1 MTHKQRPVILVI
13 LDGFGLREAREDN
26 AVALAKMPRF
36 HEFWAR
42 YPRTSLGASGP
53 DVGLPAGLMGNSEV
67 GHLNLGAGR
76 IAQMDIS
83 RIDCAVADRSLGA
96 NPEIAAAIAHAKTH
110 GGRLHLLGLV
120 SDGGVH
126 SSLEHLVALIA
137 MAAAEHVPVVLHA
150 FLDGRDTPPRSAK
163 KYLAVVEDALV
174 GKGVIGTVSGRFWA
188 MDRDKRWERVQRAHD
203 AIVAAAAPRFPSAL
217 AAVDASYAA
226 DRGDEFVEPVVLGD
240 YQGVEVGKDTALF
253 FNFRPDRAREL
264 SRALTQADFSEFP
277 RPEGKAA
284 PFGVFVCMT
293 RYDASVPLPV
303 AFPPITHPELFGELV
318 DRAGLLQFR
327 CAETEKF
334 AHVTFFFNG
343 GREQPF
349 PGEERKL
356 IPSPKEVATY
366 DLKPEMSAAQVAGA
380 VVEAIEQDK
389 FGFIVV
395 NFANPDMVGHTGNLE
410 AAIQALEAV
419 DRGLGAVID
428 AALLR
433 EGAVLICADH
443 GNCEQMRDLVT
454 GEPHTAH
461 TTNPVPFLFI
471 DPRAPHARLR
481 EGGRLCDVAPTML
494 QLLGLPQPG
503 VMTGESLLL
512 PG

>member
-1 MTHKQRPVILVI
+1 MTSKQRSVILVV
-13 LDGFGLREAREDN
+13 LDGFGLRDAREDN

-36 HEFWAR
+36 QELWGR

-53 DVGLPAGLMGNSEV
+53 DVGLPDGLMGNSEV

-83 RIDCAVADRSLGA
+83 RIDCAVADHSLGK
-96 NPEIAAAIAHAKTH
+96 NPEIAAALAHARAH

-126 SSLEHLVALIA
+126 SSLEHLLALVAVA
-137 MAAAEHVPVVLHA
+137 HAEGVPVVLHA

-163 KYLAVVEDALV
+163 KYVAVVEDALA

-188 MDRDKRWERVQRAHD
+188 MDRDKRWERVQRAYD
-203 AIVAAAAPRFPSAL
+203 AIVSAAAPRHDAAL
-217 AAVDASYAA
+217 AAIDAAYAA
-226 DRGDEFVEPVVLGD
+226 DKSDEFVEPVVVGG
-240 YQGVEVGKDTALF
+240 YQGVDPGKDAALF

-264 SRALTQADFSEFP
+264 SRALTQPDFQEFP
-277 RPEGKAA
+277 RPEGRAT

-293 RYDASVPLPV
+293 RYDASLPLPV
-303 AFPPITHPELFGELV
+303 AFLPVTHPELFGELV
-318 DRAGLLQFR
+318 SRAGMAQFR

-343 GREQPF
+343 GREEPF
-349 PGEERKL
+349 SGEDRKL
-356 IPSPKEVATY
+356 IPSPKEVPTY
-366 DLKPEMSAAQVAGA
+366 DLKPEMSAAPVARA
-380 VVEAIEQDK
+380 VVEAIESERYR
-389 FGFIVV
+389 FVLV
-395 NFANPDMVGHTGNLE
+395 NFANPDMVGHTGNLD
-410 AAIQALEAV
+410 AAIRALEAV
-419 DRGLGAVID
+419 DLGLGAIVD
-428 AALLR
+428 AAHARDAILL
-433 EGAVLICADH
+433 LTADH
-443 GNCEQMRDLVT
+443 GNCELMRDPTT
-454 GEPHTAH
+454 GAPHTAH
-461 TTNPVPFLFI
+461 TTNPVPFVYV
-471 DPRAPHARLR
+471 DAQAPGARLR

-494 QLLGLPQPG
+494 QLLGLPRPG

>member
-1 MTHKQRPVILVI
+1 
-13 LDGFGLREAREDN
+13 
-26 AVALAKMPRF
+26 
-36 HEFWAR
+36 
-42 YPRTSLGASGP
+42 
-53 DVGLPAGLMGNSEV
+53 
-67 GHLNLGAGR
+67 
-76 IAQMDIS
+76 
-83 RIDCAVADRSLGA
+83 
-96 NPEIAAAIAHAKTH
+96 
-110 GGRLHLLGLV
+110 
-120 SDGGVH
+120 
-126 SSLEHLVALIA
+126 
-137 MAAAEHVPVVLHA
+137 MAAAEQVPVVLHA

-163 KYLAVVEDALV
+163 KYLAAVEDALA

-203 AIVAAAAPRFPSAL
+203 AIVAAAAPRSPSAL

-226 DRGDEFVEPVVLGD
+226 DKSDEFVEPVVLGE
-240 YQGVEVGKDTALF
+240 YQGVDVGKDTALF

-293 RYDASVPLPV
+293 RYDASLPLPV

-318 DRAGLLQFR
+318 DRAGILQFR

-366 DLKPEMSAAQVAGA
+366 DLKPEMSAALVADA
-380 VVEAIEQDK
+380 VVEAIKQEK

-443 GNCEQMRDLVT
+443 GNCELMRDPVT

-461 TTNPVPFLFI
+461 TTNPVPFLYI

-494 QLLGLPQPG
+494 QLLGLPKPG